1 MNMTKR
7 IYLLGFLI
15 IASIGFFT
23 LSQFSQQIANQI
35 TKADPNIAEIEK
47 KFQLGLNESEFFSKK
62 LISKSRVL
70 GIDGAYNFITDTLNN
85 ELEEKGI
92 ELFLFRNSKLIFWS
106 KSVDV
111 ENLINDTANVF
122 VKNIQN
128 TWYLGRWEIYKS
140 DKVLALLKIKS
151 NYSYQNKFLKN
162 DYHERFNALEGY
174 NISPYRDEKTI
185 NINISNGLVLYL
197 TRENV
202 NLDEVSELVKS
213 IFQWLTFV
221 FFIVSVIVLFHIRT
235 LRDKPFYL
243 LLLIIFLLAIRL
255 VSLNFD
261 FPSNGFS
268 SLFSPEVYAHTNL
281 SPSLGDFLV
290 NAIFIF
296 IIIVLLYRR
305 SGTISFKD
313 GSRSVKVYSFFL
325 VLFVFGFYFISD
337 YQFKSLVT
345 HSTITLETYRIFN
358 LSFYSI
364 IGYISIS
371 LWFITA
377 MLFTDFWLKI
387 FINRV
392 NASFL
397 GIVAALGFFIVV
409 ILSITIN
416 AVPSIYGIIWG
427 VMVFCAIFYIRTFH
441 KQISLPWYLVLLSL
455 TSLYS
460 VVLVS
465 DYTFIKD
472 QEVRKVLAINL
483 SNERDPVAEVQFS
496 AVVNRLEADTAIH
509 RFIDNIQGSD
519 IQMFGYLQNKYFN
532 GYFKKYDFRATV
544 CYPGSD
550 LIMDNTDSKV
560 DCYGFF
566 NDIINVFGIN
576 IPGTNFYF
584 LNMQNGR
591 INYIGYADCKHN
603 SKITRLYIEFDSKL
617 SPEQFGYPELLLEGK
632 LSNKSKLSDY
642 STAKYHQDQLL
653 AQTGD
658 FPYKLENTFDVDST
672 QKFSF
677 INRGL
682 YNHLVYRN
690 DLDDIVVLSKP
701 RETVLNT
708 TASFAYAFI
717 FFSLIIALWLKVA
730 LYPLNVWTNLPSFKK
745 RIKTAMI
752 LIVFISLILVALVS
766 IIYSVKNFENKSI
779 DNLSEKL
786 LSVMIEVDRDF
797 VKEGLLTPA
806 NSEFI
811 SNKLV
816 QFSNVFYSD
825 INIYDI
831 YGVLLSTSRPEIFE
845 RHLQGRRMNPEAW
858 HEMAYGHSQR
868 LIQNEQIG
876 KMSFYSAYVPLV
888 DQNSNV
894 IGYLNLPY
902 FTRQGEF
909 VDDLYSI
916 IVAIINI
923 FTLIALVALILA
935 IVISNQISKPLEL
948 IRAKIRSVDISSHNE
963 PIKYTSTDELGQ
975 LVKEYNRMVIE
986 LADSAE
992 KLARSQRES
1001 AWREMAKQI
1010 AHEIK
1015 NPLTPMKLS
1024 IQHLIKA
1031 KKEGV
1036 EDWDTMFQKFS
1047 NSLIDQI
1054 NTLSNIATEFSNF
1067 AKMPVNTVVSVNMN
1081 SVIDEVITLFSGY
1094 SNVKFS
1100 FTNSCGSNTSVD
1112 GDREQLFRVF
1122 VNLVKNAVQSI
1133 DKGKKGDIAI
1143 KLSCS
1148 QNWVIVA
1155 IEDNGKGIPEEIQ
1168 PKLFSPNFTTK
1179 SGGMGLGL
1187 AIVKGIIENTGGR
1200 IWFETELGIGT
1211 KFFIELPMGELNP

>member
-1 MNMTKR
+1 MTKR
-7 IYLLGFLI
+7 LYLLGFLVT
-15 IASIGFFT
+15 ALIGFLI
-23 LSQFSQQIANQI
+23 LSEHSQQITSRISKVEPN
-35 TKADPNIAEIEK
+35 TADIEK
-47 KFQLGLNESEFFSKK
+47 EIHKGLKECE
-62 LISKSRVL
+62 LISKQLLSKSRIH
-70 GIDGAYNFITDTLNN
+70 GIDDAFKFYSDSLSK
-85 ELEEKGI
+85 ELAAKGI
-92 ELFLFRNSKLIFWS
+92 QLFLFRNGKLIFWS
-106 KSVDV
+106 QSMDV
-111 ENLINDTANVF
+111 ENLVNDSTSIF
-122 VKNIQN
+122 LKDIQN
-128 TWYLGRWEIYKS
+128 AWYIGRWETLKT
-140 DKVLALLKIKS
+140 DKVLALLKVKS
-151 NYSYQNKFLKN
+151 SYPYQNKFLKN
-162 DYHERFNALEGY
+162 DYNERFKALKGY
-174 NISPYRDEKTI
+174 EVTLNKDEIDKQ
-185 NINISNGLVLYL
+185 INISGELKLNLI
-197 TRENV
+197 RENV
-202 NLDEVSELVKS
+202 NLNETSGFLKS
-213 IFQWLTFV
+213 FFQWLTFV
-221 FFIVSVIVLFHIRT
+221 FLIVFVIVLFQAKR
-235 LRDKPFYL
+235 LRDKPSYL
-243 LLLIIFLLAIRL
+243 ILLIIILLAFRWL
-255 VSLNFD
+255 GLNFD
-261 FPSNGFS
+261 FPNKGLS

-290 NAIFIF
+290 NALLVFTVIA
-296 IIIVLLYRR
+296 LLYRNID
-305 SGTISFKD
+305 GFKIREN
-313 GSRSVKVYSFFL
+313 SRRNRIYCLLL
-325 VLFVFGFYFISD
+325 VSLVFGFYLITDSL
-337 YQFKSLVT
+337 FKSLVM

-358 LSFYSI
+358 LSMYSL
-364 IGYISIS
+364 IGYIAIS
-371 LWFITA
+371 LWFISS
-377 MLFTDFWLKI
+377 MLITDLWLKL
-387 FINRV
+387 
-392 NASFL
+392 FL
-397 GIVAALGFFIVV
+397 KRLNLSTLGVTAVVGLLVVV
-409 ILSITIN
+409 IISILID
-416 AVPSIYGIIWG
+416 APPSIYGILWC
-427 VMVFCAIFYIRTFH
+427 VMAFGIIFYLRVKGNQVT
-441 KQISLPWYLVLLSL
+441 LPWYLILLSVI
-455 TSLYS
+455 SLYS

-472 QEVRKVLAINL
+472 KEVRKVLAINL
-483 SNERDPVAEVQFS
+483 SNERDPVAEVQFGS
-496 AVVNRLEADTAIH
+496 LVNRLEADTAIH
-509 RFIDNIQGSD
+509 RYIDNIQGND
-519 IQMFGYLQNKYFN
+519 IEMFGYLQNKYFN

-576 IPGTNFYF
+576 IPGTSFYF

-591 INYIGYADCKHN
+591 INYIGYADCKYN
-603 SKITRLYIEFDSKL
+603 SKTTRLYIEFDSKL

-632 LSNKSKLSDY
+632 LSNKSKISEY

-658 FPYKLENTFDVDST
+658 YSYKLENPFDVDSAP
-672 QKFSF
+672 KFCF
-677 INRGL
+677 INQGL
-682 YNHLVYRN
+682 FNHLVYRN
-690 DLDDIVVLSKP
+690 DHDDVVVLSKP
-701 RETVLNT
+701 RETILNT

-717 FFSLIIALWLKVA
+717 FFSLIIAFWLKVA
-730 LYPLNVWTNLPSFKK
+730 LHPLKVWNNVPSFKK

-752 LIVFISLILVALVS
+752 LIVIVSLILVASVS
-766 IIYSVKNFENKSI
+766 IIYSIKSFENKSI

-816 QFSNVFYSD
+816 QLSNVFYSD

-831 YGVLLSTSRPEIFE
+831 YGILLSTSRPEIFE

-858 HEMAYGHSQR
+858 HEMAYNHSQK
-868 LIQNEQIG
+868 LIHQEQIG
-876 KMSFYSAYVPLV
+876 SMSFYSAYVPLV

-923 FTLIALVALILA
+923 FTLITLVALTLA

-948 IRAKIRSVDISSHNE
+948 IREKIRSVDISSHNE
-963 PIKYTSTDELGQ
+963 PIRYDSNDELGQ

-1024 IQHLIKA
+1024 IQHLIRA
-1031 KKEGV
+1031 KKEEVDG
-1036 EDWDTMFQKFS
+1036 WDAMFQKFS
-1047 NSLIDQI
+1047 ISLIDQI
-1054 NTLSNIATEFSNF
+1054 NALSNIATEFSNF
-1067 AKMPVNTVVSVNMN
+1067 AKMPVTSVVVVNMN

-1094 SNVKFS
+1094 SNLQLKYI
-1100 FTNSCGSNTSVD
+1100 NSCGSSTSVD
-1112 GDREQLFRVF
+1112 GDREQIFRVF

-1133 DKGKKGDIAI
+1133 EKGKNGEITI
-1143 KLSCS
+1143 KLSCAAK
-1148 QNWVIVA
+1148 WVTIS
-1155 IEDNGKGIPEEIQ
+1155 IEDNGKGIPEDIQ

-1187 AIVKGIIENTGGR
+1187 AIVKGIVENTGGR

-1211 KFFIELPMGELNP
+1211 KFFIELPLGTRNQ